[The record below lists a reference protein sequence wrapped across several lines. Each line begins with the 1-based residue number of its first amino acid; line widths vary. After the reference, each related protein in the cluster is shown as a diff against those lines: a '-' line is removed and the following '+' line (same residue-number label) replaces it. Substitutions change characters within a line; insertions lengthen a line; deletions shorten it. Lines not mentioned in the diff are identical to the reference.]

1 MNLRAPT
8 AHDAAPLWR
17 LLGRTGQ
24 LERNS
29 NYAYVLLCTHFAGT
43 CVVAERGGE
52 LAGFVLAYRPPSAP
66 DELFVWQVGVAPEAR
81 GAGLGGRLL
90 DAALALPACAGVRF
104 LTATVSPHNA
114 ASRRLFA
121 ALARRRGVPCEI
133 GPGYPAALF
142 AEAHEDEDLFRIGP
156 LTKEG

>member
-1 MNLRAPT
+1 VNLRPPT
-8 AHDAAPLWR
+8 AQDGAPLWR

-29 NYAYVLLCTHFAGT
+29 NYTYLLLCTHFADT
-43 CVVAERGGE
+43 CVVAEEGGA
-52 LAGFVLAYRPPSAP
+52 LVGFVLAYRPPSAP

-81 GAGLGGRLL
+81 GQGLGGQLL
-90 DAALALPACAGVRF
+90 DAALAREASAGVRF
-104 LTATVSPHNA
+104 LTATVSPDNA

-121 ALARRRGVPCEI
+121 ALARRRGVPCEV

-142 AEAHEDEDLFRIGP
+142 AEPHPDEDLLRIGP
-156 LTKEG
+156 FKKEG